1 MDTVAR
7 GEQVESDLDRLITKR
22 HDQRAAENGH
32 RPSEELYME
41 SVRRHH
47 AQRQQQLAG
56 AWLRHHERQL
66 SNQRTTFAL
75 LERHHRQE
83 IAKYE
88 RLLGLDSP
96 NGKDAA

>member
-1 MDTVAR
+1 MDVVKAA
-7 GEQVESDLDRLITKR
+7 DRER
-22 HDQRAAENGH
+22 ED
-32 RPSEELYME
+32 LYME

-47 AQRQQQLAG
+47 AQRQQELAW

-88 RLLGLDSP
+88 AMLGIDAPEP